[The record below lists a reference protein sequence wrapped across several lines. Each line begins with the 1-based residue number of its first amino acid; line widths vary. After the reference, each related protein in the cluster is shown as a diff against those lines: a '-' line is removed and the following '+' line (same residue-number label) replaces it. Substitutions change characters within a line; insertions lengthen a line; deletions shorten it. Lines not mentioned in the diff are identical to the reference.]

1 MRRGSVKAK
10 LYEGTHN
17 IHICVILEN
26 VLQNGKVLVISQIQH
41 HLHLVGYATES
52 WVIPPK
58 SGADHSIVSYRN
70 KLDSNFP
77 SISATMSSNHE
88 SLCALAECTAEFIF
102 LVKVR
107 MDIVVLG
114 EGGGYCARF
123 NPWRGFIVAISV
135 TMGYS

>member
-1 MRRGSVKAK
+1 MVAHF
-10 LYEGTHN
+10 YESTHN
-17 IHICVILEN
+17 IHICVVLEY
-26 VLQNGKVLVISQIQH
+26 VLQGSKVLVITQEKH
-41 HLHLVGYATES
+41 HLNLMRYATES
-52 WVIPPK
+52 RMIPPK
-58 SGADHSIVSYRN
+58 SGSNHSIVSHRN
-70 KLDSNFP
+70 ELDSNFP
-77 SISATMSSNHE
+77 PISATLSSNHE